1 MKIEYTS
8 SDLQN
13 KMDFSNELDV
23 KKKLLKIVKD
33 AMIEFGLTVVE
44 ETQQLKVDLTKN
56 GGTKFPYDPDEDR
69 LYMESDDTS
78 PKDLTTFISCTKKKP
93 YIDMTPADRS
103 PYIRSTDT
111 SDNTG
116 NDTIIVDVLNRI
128 IEEYVVL
135 YDNKTNSYLYIEIC
149 NSHRDR
155 QYDLWY
161 DILFEYDKTKTYQE
175 QKYGASISDA
185 VPQIIASEEE
195 LDKCFKFGA
204 NYKTEMFTGMIA
216 VYRFFL
222 FSRELQKGD
231 SIVIVKN
238 NEFIS
243 ISYNNPKREFYTE
256 SSTFIYQ
263 RKSILNMDSN
273 DILVAT
279 NRVLAMDKNWRD
291 DKRFHF
297 FYMAKTQ
304 MNYLTW
310 YNVPYKK
317 ASIRCVRRYLKNR
330 LDTSF
335 VLQDDFYSKNSTYK
349 INDPPVSKKYYSIE
363 NIPKM
368 DATSDFSA
376 EKDYNRHRN
385 DNKLLSSLDNT
396 ITRFPLIYYVT
407 RQPVD
412 TKTLS
417 TILENDCV
425 SLVSGVGKHNF
436 DAIVERDHNN
446 ISKYILM
453 GKFFNKNQVIVMFE
467 YYKKQEIM
475 SLVDMDLIILNDK
488 ILSYDKIVVTT
499 NKNTKHVITDTELE
513 GAFLC
518 RKALILTGDAN
529 LVYNVTIET
538 DRTLKIVD
546 TGDVKITSIVGV
558 RG

>member
-13 KMDFSNELDV
+13 MMDFSNELDV
-23 KKKLLKIVKD
+23 KKKLLKIIKD

-44 ETQQLKVDLTKN
+44 ETQQWKVDKTKT
-56 GGTKFPYDPDEDR
+56 GGTKFPYDPDDDR
-69 LYMESDDTS
+69 LYIESDDTS
-78 PKDLTTFISCTKKKP
+78 PKDLTTFVACTKKKP
-93 YIDMTPADRS
+93 YIDMVAADRS
-103 PYIRSTDT
+103 QYARTGDAI
-111 SDNTG
+111 G
-116 NDTIIVDVLNRI
+116 NDTNIVDVLNRI

-135 YDNKTNSYLYIEIC
+135 YDKKTNSYLYIEIC

-185 VPQIIASEEE
+185 SPQIVADEKE
-195 LDKCFKFGA
+195 LEKCFEFGV
-204 NYKTEMFTGMIA
+204 NYKPELFNGMIA
-216 VYRFFL
+216 VYRFFM
-222 FSRELQKGD
+222 FSRELQRGD
-231 SIVIVKN
+231 SILIVKN
-238 NEFIS
+238 KGFIS

-263 RKSILNMDSN
+263 HKYILNLDSN

-304 MNYLTW
+304 TNYLTW
-310 YNVPYKK
+310 YNVSYKRGV
-317 ASIRCVRRYLKNR
+317 IRCVRRYLKNR

-335 VLQDDFYSKNSTYK
+335 VLQDDFYNASSTYK
-349 INDPPVSKKYYSIE
+349 INDPPVSKKYYSIDGM
-363 NIPKM
+363 PKM

-376 EKDYNRHRN
+376 EDDYNRHRN

-396 ITRFPLIYYVT
+396 TTRFPLIYYVT
-407 RQPVD
+407 RQPFD
-412 TKTLS
+412 TNTLS
-417 TILENDCV
+417 AILENDCV
-425 SLVSGVGKHNF
+425 SLISGVGKHNF
-436 DAIVERDHNN
+436 DVIVDRNN
-446 ISKYILM
+446 NNVSKYVLM

-467 YYKKQEIM
+467 YYKKQEIL
-475 SLVDMDLIILNDK
+475 SLIDMDLIMLSDK
-488 ILSYDKIVVTT
+488 ILSYDKIIVTT
-499 NKNTKHVITDTELE
+499 NKNTKHITTSEELE
-513 GAFLC
+513 NAFL
-518 RKALILTGDAN
+518 ANMSVNLTGDAN